1 MLFLDICRLFQF
13 HHATDCLSSGRQ
25 MPQVGGPAALNG
37 FLYQILQHLG
47 LLAEARLSNSRD
59 GEELSD
65 DWSIILEP
73 ASGGD
78 AQIHTGEYVVE
89 QYKTRSGTWSV
100 TTIVDDVLRGLRRAI
115 PATVPGRAAYRFVT
129 DGRPGRHVDKLFAFF
144 DRARLVA
151 QPDRLDDSETHSYDG
166 EDLTD
171 AALLHRICERS
182 RSNDSPAGPDEEA
195 RVFHLLTRFEA
206 EWEHTADAL
215 TKRIEELLALYF
227 PGPHDVYLARL
238 NLQGLLL
245 DRLSKGEI
253 RLGTD
258 EVRRLFAE
266 VNLDPDVPKKFAALA
281 ETLSHLA
288 NERLSK
294 VAGYVRSEDV
304 RPVLVWP
311 SDRPVLVITGESGNG
326 KTWCLA
332 RLVRELAAR
341 REIVTWSRALES
353 AKDQIDK
360 ITVDVWAAGL
370 HQQGARTLAALELY
384 YREWTQQTGHWLT
397 VAVDDVANVALA
409 RQLVQRDW
417 SGDGVRLAMSTT
429 ASVALSIRSRYPSLV
444 HVVEVDEFDV
454 TELDNYLQV
463 HGRRWSELPD
473 DLKQILKKP
482 ILAGLYVRLPYSSF
496 KRAPRSEY
504 EVFDGY
510 WRQMKSRTAPGD
522 AGILL
527 ELAARVLRKESYPVE
542 RSIWSS
548 VGADAAS
555 AERLIAVGWL
565 RLSDSDELM
574 FAHDRLLNWAVAVS
588 LANRAR
594 KRAIA
599 ETELAELLLVCLND
613 SRAFSRSLGYVLMD
627 VLWLL
632 SNLAPSEFDLQAVL
646 ARLEEDG
653 HVSGS
658 LYEDMLPT
666 MGRFA
671 LEMILGRLERV
682 VSKGDARSVYLR
694 HGLEAVARQEEI
706 ELHGAV
712 QRLLESGV
720 TDLQRVGLELVKI
733 QPAADYLE
741 RLWAMRVWHSR
752 DDRESYRDPTLWCDA
767 IRACAPFNLDWL
779 IELTNSGSTTEENMA
794 DLAYVL
800 AGLESPRAH
809 HVWERVRDALVA
821 RVPKSRSR
829 GVLYCISRFCDGRYA
844 AYCRDRLTEDV
855 DFVNTAALPAL
866 ARLSPRDAILHLDE
880 VAENTRYFTVSN
892 WLTSLLELEPDA
904 VRSRLLELA
913 KRAGEV
919 EHALGLLFQS
929 APDSM
934 GHELFAAFL
943 DDLEARMELRDAASP
958 EPNDDWLFRPLDVLS
973 RISNFELL
981 RQLRERRGSTL
992 ERLIAAA
999 AMRRTKRPSMSQDHI
1014 LESARLTLLRIAGNG
1029 IGELLAAE
1037 FASPEYW
1044 GRHGG
1049 LMWAEVGRLEMKGP
1063 LYAIA
1068 SKPRQGEDA
1077 QSNGRM
1083 ESYLAVTKLAA
1094 IGADRELVDSVWR
1107 VKSDCISTELASLR
1121 GEQVMDTALLEPAL
1135 AALQTHSVDEP
1146 ELWRALAIA
1155 WLSGEKAFLKPIRH
1169 LLAHLEPTST
1179 AAAIAFHAL
1188 WRLEDRSDQAFEF
1201 AKRLLAS
1208 EKGRWM
1214 AINLLIAFGEQGHP
1228 LLRAHLEGRSHL
1240 NWDHLDQA
1248 IIEALHEHPS
1258 TRAAA
1263 IEAAKRDLSR
1273 GHRSV
1278 DTPSFKIAA
1287 ESGAAPVQEQ
1297 ILEAAFTND
1306 RTVVGRAIEAIQATS
1321 TFDVARALEAAGVE
1335 LAATAKTADAV
1346 CRLVVKM
1353 AGTDAVGWLVG
1364 IAGKV
1369 EADQRAAIGRALRRL
1384 PGHHVSEALENLL
1397 GSELRT
1403 DRLLGLE
1410 LASWTSFP
1418 CSERIH
1424 DVALNDREGK
1434 VRDAAA
1440 TALRFRR
1447 GLENGVKLLRGIP
1460 GVPEPIQWS
1469 LLHAL
1474 IWSAHPSLLTD
1485 REDELWLGHALDG
1498 LPGRFAHFAQK
1509 QIERKRKKAS

>member
-1 MLFLDICRLFQF
+1 
-13 HHATDCLSSGRQ
+13 
-25 MPQVGGPAALNG
+25 V
-37 FLYQILQHLG
+37 
-47 LLAEARLSNSRD
+47 EA
-59 GEELSD
+59 
-65 DWSIILEP
+65 
-73 ASGGD
+73 
-78 AQIHTGEYVVE
+78 Q
-89 QYKTRSGTWSV
+89 
-100 TTIVDDVLRGLRRAI
+100 
-115 PATVPGRAAYRFVT
+115 
-129 DGRPGRHVDKLFAFF
+129 
-144 DRARLVA
+144 
-151 QPDRLDDSETHSYDG
+151 SYDG
-166 EDLTD
+166 ELLTD
-171 AALLHRICERS
+171 AALFRWICERS
-182 RSNDSPAGPDEEA
+182 RSGDSPAGPDEEA

-215 TKRIEELLALYF
+215 TKKIEELLALYF
-227 PGPHDVYLARL
+227 PGPHDVYQARL
-238 NLQGLLL
+238 NLQGLLI
-245 DRLSKGEI
+245 DRLPKGEI

-266 VNLDPDVPKKFAALA
+266 VNLDPDVPKRFAALA

-304 RPVLVWP
+304 RAGPVWP

-326 KTWCLA
+326 KTWHLA
-332 RLVRELAAR
+332 RLVLELAAR
-341 REIVTWSRALES
+341 REIVTWSRAMES

-360 ITVDVWAAGL
+360 ITEDVWAAGL

-397 VAVDDVANVALA
+397 VAVDDVANVELA

-417 SGDGVRLAMSTT
+417 SSDGVRLAMSAT
-429 ASVALSIRSRYPSLV
+429 ASVALSLRSRYPSLV
-444 HVVEVDEFDV
+444 HVVEVGEFGV

-473 DLKQILKKP
+473 DLKQLLKKP

-504 EVFDGY
+504 EVFDGF
-510 WRQMKSRTAPGD
+510 WRQMKSRASPGD

-527 ELAARVLRKESYPVE
+527 EIAARVLRNESYPVE
-542 RSIWSS
+542 RGSWAS

-555 AERLIAVGWL
+555 AERLVAFGWL

-588 LANRAR
+588 LANRAG
-594 KRAIA
+594 KRAIG
-599 ETELAELLLVCLND
+599 EIELAELLLICLND
-613 SRAFSRSLGYVLMD
+613 SRAFSRPLGYVLMD
-627 VLWLL
+627 ALWLL
-632 SNLAPSEFDLQAVL
+632 ANLASSKFDLQAVL

-653 HVSGS
+653 DVSGS

-666 MGRFA
+666 MGKFA

-694 HGLEAVARQEEI
+694 HGLEAVARQEGI
-706 ELHGAV
+706 ELYGAV
-712 QRLLESGV
+712 QRLLESDV
-720 TDLQRVGLELVKI
+720 KDLQRLGLDLVKL

-741 RLWAMRVWHSR
+741 RLWAMRAWHSR
-752 DDRESYRDPTLWCDA
+752 DHRESFRDPTLWCDA

-779 IELTNSGSTTEENMA
+779 IDLTNSGSTSDENMA

-844 AYCRDRLTEDV
+844 GYCRDRLSEEA
-855 DFVNTAALPAL
+855 DFLNTAALPAL
-866 ARLSPRDAILHLDE
+866 ARLSPKDAIRHLDE
-880 VAENTRYFTVSN
+880 VAENTRYFSVSN

-904 VRSRLLELA
+904 VRARLLELA
-913 KRAGEV
+913 KRSGEV

-934 GHELFAAFL
+934 GCELFAAFL
-943 DDLEARMELRDAASP
+943 DDLEARMALRDAASP
-958 EPNDDWLFRPLDVLS
+958 EPTDDWLFKPLDLLS

-981 RQLRERRGSTL
+981 LQLRERRGSVL

-1029 IGELLAAE
+1029 ISELLAAE
-1037 FASPEYW
+1037 LASTEYW

-1049 LMWAEVGRLEMKGP
+1049 LIWAEVGGLQMKGH

-1068 SKPRQGEDA
+1068 SRPRQGEDA
-1077 QSNGRM
+1077 QSNARM
-1083 ESYLAVTKLAA
+1083 ESYLAITKLAA

-1107 VKSDCISTELASLR
+1107 VESDCISTELASLR
-1121 GEQVMDTALLEPAL
+1121 GEQVMDAGLLEPAL
-1135 AALQTHSVDEP
+1135 AALQTYSVDEP

-1155 WLSGEKAFLKPIRH
+1155 WLSGERAFLGPIGK

-1188 WRLEDRSDQAFEF
+1188 WRLEDRSDEAFEF
-1201 AKRLLAS
+1201 TKRLLAS

-1214 AINLLIAFGEQGHP
+1214 AINLLIAFGEQGRP
-1228 LLRAHLEGRSHL
+1228 LLRAHLETRSHL
-1240 NWDHLDQA
+1240 NWDHLDQV

-1273 GHRSV
+1273 GQRSM
-1278 DTPSFKIAA
+1278 DTPSFRIAA
-1287 ESGAAPVQEQ
+1287 ESGAAPVREQ
-1297 ILEAAFTND
+1297 ILEAAFTYD
-1306 RTVVGRAIEAIQATS
+1306 RTVVGRAVEAIQAIS

-1346 CRLVVKM
+1346 CRLVVTM
-1353 AGTDAVGWLVG
+1353 AGPDAVGWLVSV
-1364 IAGKV
+1364 AGKV
-1369 EADQRAAIGRALRRL
+1369 EVDQRSAIGRVLRRL
-1384 PGHHVSEALENLL
+1384 PGHRVTDALEVLL
-1397 GSELRT
+1397 RSELRT
-1403 DRLLGLE
+1403 ERLLGLE
-1410 LASWTSFP
+1410 LASWTKFP
-1418 CSERIH
+1418 DSKRIH
-1424 DVALNDREGK
+1424 DLARSDPEGK

-1447 GLENGVKLLRGIP
+1447 GLENGTELLRGIP
-1460 GVPEPIQWS
+1460 GQPEPVQWS
-1469 LLHAL
+1469 LLHAV
-1474 IWSAHPSLLTD
+1474 IWSIHPSLLSD
-1485 REDELWLGHALDG
+1485 REDELWLGSALDQ
-1498 LPGRFAHFAQK
+1498 LPRRFTQFAEE
-1509 QIERKRKKAS
+1509 QIKRKRSKTA